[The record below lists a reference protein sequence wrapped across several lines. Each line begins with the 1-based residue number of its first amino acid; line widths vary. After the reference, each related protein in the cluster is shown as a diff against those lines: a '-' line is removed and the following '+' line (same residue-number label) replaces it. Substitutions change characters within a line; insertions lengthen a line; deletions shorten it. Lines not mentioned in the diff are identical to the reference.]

1 MPVTVIVGGQFG
13 SEGKGKVAHFFAK
26 EMEAT
31 VAIRVGGPNSG
42 HTVIGPNGEPIIFK
56 QLPTA
61 ALLPDV
67 VCVLPA
73 GSYIQPDIMLAEIRM
88 AGLDV
93 SRVLIDPNAVIITE
107 RELAIERESGLGSAI
122 GSTGSGTGAAVAAR
136 IQRTGEVRFARDDET
151 LKPYIQAATPLL
163 RDRLNKKQ
171 RVLVEGTQGFGLSLL
186 HTPHYPHT
194 TSRDTTAASF
204 VAEAGLSPLDVDDI
218 VLVIRAFPI
227 RVPGNSGPL
236 PNETSWDAVT
246 QDSNSSVPL
255 SELTSVT
262 RKQRRIARFDPEIVR
277 SAIAHNR
284 PTRIVLNHLDYVD
297 AECVT
302 LGQLTEKA
310 LVFVR
315 LAETTIQKRID
326 YAGFGRL
333 GLSLTADTTN
343 NETRK
348 P

>member
-13 SEGKGKVAHFFAK
+13 SEGKGKAAHFFAR
-26 EMEAT
+26 ELEAT

-73 GSYIQPDIMLAEIRM
+73 GSYIQSDILLAEIRM
-88 AGLDV
+88 AGLDG

-107 RELAIERESGLGSAI
+107 RELATERDSGLCFAI
-122 GSTGSGTGAAVAAR
+122 GSTGSGTGAAVINR
-136 IQRTGEVRFARDDET
+136 IRRTDEVQFARDDET
-151 LKPYIQAATPLL
+151 LKPYIQAATPFL

-186 HTPHYPHT
+186 HTPHYPNA
-194 TSRDTTAASF
+194 TSRDTTAAGF
-204 VAEAGLSPLDVDDI
+204 VAEAGLSPLDVDD
-218 VLVIRAFPI
+218 VVMVIRAFPI

-236 PNETSWDAVT
+236 PNETTWDVIT
-246 QDSNSSVPL
+246 QESNSSIPL

-262 RKQRRIARFDPEIVR
+262 RKQRRIAKFDPEVVR
-277 SAIAHNR
+277 LAIAHNR

-297 AECVT
+297 VDC
-302 LGQLTEKA
+302 GSINQLTDKA
-310 LVFVR
+310 FLFTKSV
-315 LAETTIQKRID
+315 ETSISKMIQYIG
-326 YAGFGRL
+326 YGR
-333 GLSLTADTTN
+333 SEVSFTPNKT
-343 NETRK
+343 
-348 P
+348 